1 MSDQHLENT
10 YGASKLKNFLEFSF
24 VLIRSMW
31 QRAGAVRLFVE
42 HVTLLNECDGD
53 EVNSESVVTLW
64 KVFPIQ
70 VTQLSIKKNNKLK
83 QPDCTCVSVCISLK
97 TWFHKR
103 QKRHCTKT
111 KFSLL
116 FYNIQFLFINCN

>member
-1 MSDQHLENT
+1 MSDQRLENT

-42 HVTLLNECDGD
+42 HVTLLNECDDD

-70 VTQLSIKKNNKLK
+70 VTQLSIKNNKQMK
-83 QPDCTCVSVCISLK
+83 QPDCICVIVCHIFKNVVSLATK
-97 TWFHKR
+97 AALHKALNSPYYF
-103 QKRHCTKT
+103 TM
-111 KFSLL
+111 
-116 FYNIQFLFINCN
+116 YNSFL